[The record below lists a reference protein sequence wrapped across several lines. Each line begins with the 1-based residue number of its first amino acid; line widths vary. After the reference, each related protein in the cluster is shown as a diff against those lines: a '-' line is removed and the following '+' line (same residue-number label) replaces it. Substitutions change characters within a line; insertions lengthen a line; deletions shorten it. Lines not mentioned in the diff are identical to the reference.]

1 MIGLKSVYVMR
12 YFFLRFGIYVVI
24 LVFIIYI
31 YNSIVERLW
40 ILKCFVWDKLDN
52 EINLGNICER

>member
-1 MIGLKSVYVMR
+1 MIGLKSVFVMR
-12 YFFLRFGIYVVI
+12 YFFLRCNIYVVI

>member
-1 MIGLKSVYVMR
+1 MIGLKSVFVMR

>member
-1 MIGLKSVYVMR
+1 MIGLKSVFVMR

-31 YNSIVERLW
+31 YNSIIERLW

>member
-24 LVFIIYI
+24 FVFIIYI
-31 YNSIVERLW
+31 YNSIIERLW